1 MLLGKHRLIVKR
13 GRLKLFFKRPLLIA
27 FLNKENKLF
36 FHKFDGLRFNAIFS
50 SF

>member
-27 FLNKENKLF
+27 FFEQ
-36 FHKFDGLRFNAIFS
+36 RE
-50 SF
+50 